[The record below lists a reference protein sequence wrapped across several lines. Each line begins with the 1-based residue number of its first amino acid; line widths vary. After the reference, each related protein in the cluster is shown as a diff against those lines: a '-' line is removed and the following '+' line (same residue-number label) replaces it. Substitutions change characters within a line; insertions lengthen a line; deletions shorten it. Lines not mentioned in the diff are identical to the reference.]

1 MKYSGKTFP
10 LDEYIILAVKK
21 RRLELNLTQEQ
32 LSLELDLNTAFVG
45 LVETPS
51 RREKYNIN
59 HLNKLAE
66 ILDCSIGDFLP
77 SPFLENNK

>member
-10 LDEYIILAVKK
+10 LEEYIILAVKK
-21 RRLELNLTQEQ
+21 RRQELGLTQEQ
-32 LSLELDLNTAFVG
+32 LSLELELNIAFVG

-59 HLNKLAE
+59 HLNRLAE
-66 ILDCSIGDFLP
+66 ILDCSIADFLP
-77 SPFLENNK
+77 LPFLENNK